1 MFGAVVAL
9 IGCHQGLSAPR
20 SAAGVGAATTS
31 AVVHSIIAVIAIDAV
46 FAVCA
51 HALGR

>member
-1 MFGAVVAL
+1 L
-9 IGCHQGLSAPR
+9 RAPR

-31 AVVHSIIAVIAIDAV
+31 AVVISIVGIIALDAV

-51 HALGR
+51 NALEV